1 MGSIRPKPKTE
12 WTEEKIIDILNNN
25 FLSESTTKYKI
36 NNLYVFDKTWESDY
50 LALTKSGYLY
60 EGEVKISRSDFKAD
74 MKKKRKHQVLEGT
87 YQPKELDVWE
97 KGKRIGKEPEKVL
110 KPHYFF
116 YAVPEGLI
124 QPEEVPEY
132 AGLVYLSEN
141 YPRWRWVKNAP
152 ILHHEKFSDED
163 LNLTE
168 KFYYNMLSWRNKAV
182 NDYKRELD
190 YTKQLLK
197 EAKTDEDGNKY
208 PHTAGQYKKM
218 YEDLIRE
225 KESTEKYRQEL
236 YGEVLNLRAENRILR
251 KENDKLRTE
260 IEK

>member
-1 MGSIRPKPKTE
+1 MGIKKQIAKD
-12 WTEEKIIDILNNN
+12 WTEERIIDVLNNN

-36 NNLYVFDKTWESDY
+36 NNLYVFDRAWESDY

-87 YQPKELDVWE
+87 YQPKEIDVWE
-97 KGKRIGKEPEKVL
+97 KGKRKGKELEKVL

-124 QPEEVPEY
+124 DVEEVPEY
-132 AGLVYLSEN
+132 AGLVYLTDV
-141 YPRWRWVKNAP
+141 YPYWKWAKTAP
-152 ILHHEKFSDED
+152 KLHGDKFSDEE

-168 KFYYNMLSWRNKAV
+168 KFYYNMISWRNKALF
-182 NDYKRELD
+182 DYKRELD
-190 YTKQLLK
+190 STRQLLK
-197 EAKTDEDGNKY
+197 EAKTDVDGVAY

-218 YEDLIRE
+218 YEDILKE
-225 KESTEKYRQEL
+225 KMDSERYRQEMFQ
-236 YGEVLNLRAENRILR
+236 EVLNLRAENRILR
-251 KENDKLRTE
+251 KK
-260 IEK
+260 IEKNEK